1 MAKGLEAQ
9 KTYIPISLLNVSN
22 HFYLKPL
29 ISLVEYV
36 LPPYKRCSQKFI
48 LEVAIKEKKHLKR
61 SDMCP
66 KLPPTA
72 KELDVK
78 NVYHDIV

>member
-1 MAKGLEAQ
+1 M
-9 KTYIPISLLNVSN
+9 
-22 HFYLKPL
+22 
-29 ISLVEYV
+29 SLVEYV

-48 LEVAIKEKKHLKR
+48 LEVAIKEKKHLTR
-61 SDMCP
+61 RDMCP

-78 NVYHDIV
+78 NVYHNIV